1 MVLVNKDPYSL
12 TKNFKNKSLQL
23 PKKMQNSGINNHYD
37 KLGRATCEAL
47 IFWLLMSLNLLFVE
61 IS

>member
-23 PKKMQNSGINNHYD
+23 PKKMQNSGINND